1 MMSSMKK
8 FFIFTVLLFC
18 SGLIFAESK
27 VYNLYDFY
35 TDLPVIYTRCNDN
48 EEISITAEIALAYN
62 KNDTAALNEIKNR
75 KIEII
80 DFLRSYF
87 SKKTYA
93 EIYGHK
99 DLIQIEIRDYINEK
113 ILTQSRIREI
123 IFIKLELLHL

>member
-1 MMSSMKK
+1 MNCIWIVFKK
-8 FFIFTVLLFC
+8 ILQ
-18 SGLIFAESK
+18 A
-27 VYNLYDFY
+27 
-35 TDLPVIYTRCNDN
+35 
-48 EEISITAEIALAYN
+48 ISR
-62 KNDTAALNEIKNR
+62 NR

>member
-1 MMSSMKK
+1 MSSMKK

-35 TDLPVIYTRCNDN
+35 TELPVIYTRCNDN

-87 SKKTYA
+87 SKKAYA

-99 DLIQIEIRDYINEK
+99 DLIQIEIRDYINEN

-123 IFIKLELLHL
+123 IFIQLEMLHL

>member
-35 TDLPVIYTRCNDN
+35 TELPVIYTRCNDN

-87 SKKTYA
+87 SKKAYA

-99 DLIQIEIRDYINEK
+99 DLIQIEIRDYINEN

-123 IFIKLELLHL
+123 IFIQLEMLHL